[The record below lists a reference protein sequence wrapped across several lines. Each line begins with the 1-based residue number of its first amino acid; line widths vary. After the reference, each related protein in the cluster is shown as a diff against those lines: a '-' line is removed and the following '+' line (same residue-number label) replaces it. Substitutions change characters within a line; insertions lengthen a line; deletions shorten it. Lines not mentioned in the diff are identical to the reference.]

1 MKNRLLGLLCLSIAM
16 FFTLPMQANAQSYPT
31 KLVRI
36 VVPYAAGG
44 PSDVAARSLAKELG
58 DRLGQQV
65 IIDNKPGGGQI
76 IGAQAVINSPADGHT
91 LYFGSITS
99 LVLNKLGYKSL
110 PYDPVKDFAPISVVT
125 KSPLFLLVTPDF
137 PARNFQEFV
146 VATKAKP
153 GQFAYASIG
162 TGTTYHVVMEVFKQQ
177 LGIDLLH
184 VPYSKGGA
192 AALVGIL
199 GNQVQ
204 TMMDMGGVSKPLVE
218 DGKLRALAVSSSKR
232 SPAMPNVPTL
242 IESGMQD
249 FDVSIWFGL
258 LAPAG
263 TPKPIVDRLSR
274 EVIAIL
280 KLPEFQA
287 QAVKNGYEAVGS
299 TPAEFANLITSDMA
313 RWAKYYKAA
322 NVEPQ

>member
-1 MKNRLLGLLCLSIAM
+1 
-16 FFTLPMQANAQSYPT
+16 
-31 KLVRI
+31 
-36 VVPYAAGG
+36 
-44 PSDVAARSLAKELG
+44 
-58 DRLGQQV
+58 
-65 IIDNKPGGGQI
+65 
-76 IGAQAVINSPADGHT
+76 
-91 LYFGSITS
+91 
-99 LVLNKLGYKSL
+99 
-110 PYDPVKDFAPISVVT
+110 
-125 KSPLFLLVTPDF
+125 
-137 PARNFQEFV
+137 
-146 VATKAKP
+146 
-153 GQFAYASIG
+153 
-162 TGTTYHVVMEVFKQQ
+162 
-177 LGIDLLH
+177 
-184 VPYSKGGA
+184 
-192 AALVGIL
+192 
-199 GNQVQ
+199 
-204 TMMDMGGVSKPLVE
+204 
-218 DGKLRALAVSSSKR
+218 LAVSSSKR